1 MTTDSLKTL
10 SLRRSYMKKKSSS
23 SKKNQKKYRISS
35 NKTKKA
41 SKKNSLM
48 TYYSNLSKVYK
59 NTILSKLLQRFLKH
73 SSAMNSKYPYME
85 ITACIFAQFNPV
97 NLKLVNAISMKP
109 YIFFKNTENA
119 VGKYYKDIHP
129 VDLYYTSIVCGC
141 AYKNDVLIGLMVTML
156 NDKNIDG
163 NLIRNILK
171 TLLSGYIPKNDIME
185 GGIDWRKVIF
195 PLIFIANLIYFLIQC
210 NHFYYSTRNL
220 MIEMKEGKTLGL
232 LNTLKE
238 ISDNSEVLRKCV
250 QYNDVHPVTKT
261 QELFSKVFAE
271 MGNDVYKKF
280 TNINSV
286 YNCLENPITANE
298 IIQESEWMSA
308 SMNAE
313 KIIEVD
319 EIIEKKPI
327 VPIMKEFGTMTMDE
341 VSSKSLINIDT
352 KNPLVVFG
360 EDISYINELST
371 VQKEKINKGLIDILE
386 VAKTKKTYKE
396 VLEYLDDL
404 AEPEND
410 KLAQQLLDNDDF
422 IQYAA
427 QENERREKF
436 KDMYKINIRDTS
448 LIGMMVTITGAVTE
462 VFFKYSHAPFLD
474 IINAFRSK
482 FNQYIRM
489 IRGKYNAYTDL
500 IEDVTVELE
509 NLNVKV
515 KITSEKLV
523 NILVSGFML
532 SGQIVGISYYGLIRF
547 KNRNLRRI
555 ANGNANLIEN

>member
-109 YIFFKNTENA
+109 YIFLKNTENA

-129 VDLYYTSIVCGC
+129 VDLYYASIVCGC

-156 NDKNIDG
+156 NDKNVDG

-195 PLIFIANLIYFLIQC
+195 PLIFIANLIYFLYQSI
-210 NHFYYSTRNL
+210 HFYYSTQNL
-220 MIEMKEGKTLGL
+220 VIEMNEGKTLGL

-327 VPIMKEFGTMTMDE
+327 VPIVKEFGTMTMDE

-360 EDISYINELST
+360 QDISYINELST
-371 VQKEKINKGLIDILE
+371 VQREKMNKGLIDILE
-386 VAKTKKTYKE
+386 VVKTKKTYKE

-482 FNQYIRM
+482 FNDYIRM

-500 IEDVTVELE
+500 IEDVTVEL
-509 NLNVKV
+509 
-515 KITSEKLV
+515 
-523 NILVSGFML
+523 
-532 SGQIVGISYYGLIRF
+532 
-547 KNRNLRRI
+547 
-555 ANGNANLIEN
+555 

>member
-1 MTTDSLKTL
+1 MTSDSLKTL

-23 SKKNQKKYRISS
+23 SKKNQKKNTIYS

-48 TYYSNLSKVYK
+48 TYYSNLSNIYK
-59 NTILSKLLQRFLKH
+59 NTIQSKFLQRFLKH
-73 SSAMNSKYPYME
+73 SSEINSKYPYME

-97 NLKLVNAISMKP
+97 NLKLVNAISEKP
-109 YIFFKNTENA
+109 SIFFKNTKNA

-129 VDLYYTSIVCGC
+129 VDLYCTSIVCGC
-141 AYKNDVLIGLMVTML
+141 AYKNDVLIGLMIAML

-163 NLIRNILK
+163 KIIRKILNR
-171 TLLSGYIPKNDIME
+171 LLTGYIPKEQIME
-185 GGIDWRKVIF
+185 GGIDWKNVIIS
-195 PLIFIANLIYFLIQC
+195 LIFIANLIYFLIQC

-238 ISDNSEVLRKCV
+238 LSDNSEVLRKCI
-250 QYNDVHPVTKT
+250 DFTDRHPPTKT
-261 QELFSKVFAE
+261 QELFSKVFIG
-271 MGNDVYKKF
+271 MGNDVYEKF

-286 YNCLENPITANE
+286 YNCLEDPLMTNE
-298 IIQESEWMSA
+298 IIRESQWMSA
-308 SMNAE
+308 SMNGE
-313 KIIEVD
+313 TEIIIE
-319 EIIEKKPI
+319 EPIENKPNLPVMKK
-327 VPIMKEFGTMTMDE
+327 FGTMTMDE

-352 KNPLVVFG
+352 KNPLVVFS
-360 EDISYINELST
+360 EDISYINELTT
-371 VQKEKINKGLIDILE
+371 VQREKMNKGLKDILE

-396 VLEYLDDL
+396 LLEYLDDL

-422 IQYAA
+422 VEYVV
-427 QENERREKF
+427 QEKERREKF

-448 LIGMMVTITGAVTE
+448 LIGMVATISGAVTE
-462 VFFKYSHAPFLD
+462 VWFSYSHAPFLD
-474 IINAFRSK
+474 IIDAFRTK

-500 IEDVTVELE
+500 IQDVTTELE

-532 SGQIVGISYYGLIRF
+532 SGQIVGISYYGLITF
-547 KNRNLRRI
+547 KKRNLRRI